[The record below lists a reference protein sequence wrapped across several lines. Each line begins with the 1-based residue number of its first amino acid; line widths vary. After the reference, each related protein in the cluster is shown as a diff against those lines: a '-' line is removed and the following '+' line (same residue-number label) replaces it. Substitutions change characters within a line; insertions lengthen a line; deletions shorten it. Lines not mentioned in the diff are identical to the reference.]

1 MRLNVAQVPA
11 GEMLAAYLPGCF
23 SLSEGPAVEAAAGD
37 VPGYAATARD
47 DGSVAIAF
55 AGMADLMIALG
66 DLLAEGPPTPTREHV
81 PALGFR
87 AVMLDCSRNGVP
99 TEAFLKGA
107 ILRLAMMGMNA
118 FCLYTEDT
126 YEVDGEPLVGYGR
139 GAYTKAEL
147 RELATFA
154 GEIGVTMF
162 PCIQTLGHLEQI
174 LKYEHYQHLQD
185 TDRVLREGS
194 PEVEGFLDQLIAN
207 AAEPY
212 DTPYIHVGM
221 DETWGIGRGKAFRED
236 APVNPLAMYARHV
249 AKVAEIC
256 RRRGL
261 QPIMWGDFILGHS
274 GERPMGEEEL
284 ALLPKDMIM
293 NYWQYHHQETD
304 PHLKAIAAFRAMDY
318 EPVVSPGLHNW
329 GRFWPDLRMAIDTVT
344 PCLQAVHQAKLD
356 MAMLTMWGD
365 DGQECLFDLN
375 YPALAHYLAW
385 CREADP
391 ADGLWQ
397 RRCDAISG
405 FPCAALA
412 AISRLERAEIDDA
425 RPKEAYVSA
434 KMLFYDD
441 PLTAHVER
449 MFRDDTPA
457 RAFGALADELA
468 AMMPQAE
475 AAGDLLRLAERFA
488 RIVAA
493 KFALGRN
500 CRQAYA
506 DNAPDA
512 LQEAIAAVPALAAD
526 LAEFHTLYKRLWRR
540 ERKPFGLEVM
550 DVRIAGLRARI
561 ETLRETVQDYL
572 DGEADAIPEFE
583 LPTMPDLRHGDLNT
597 WRKLATRC
605 LSLW

>member
-1 MRLNVAQVPA
+1 MRLNVAQVPV

-23 SLSEGPAVEAAAGD
+23 SLSEGTVVEATADDIA
-37 VPGYAATARD
+37 GYATTPRD
-47 DGSVAIAF
+47 DGSLTIAF

-66 DLLAEGPPTPTREHV
+66 DLLAEPLPVEPRRHV

-87 AVMLDCSRNGVP
+87 AIMLDCSRNGVP
-99 TEAFLKGA
+99 TVPFLKGA
-107 ILRLAMMGMNA
+107 VLRLAMMGMNA
-118 FCLYTEDT
+118 CCLYTEDT
-126 YEVDGEPLVGYGR
+126 YEVEGEPLIGYGR
-139 GAYTKAEL
+139 GAYAKAEL
-147 RELATFA
+147 RDLAKFA

-194 PEVEGFLDQLIAN
+194 PEVEAFLDKLIAN

-249 AKVAEIC
+249 AQVAAIC

-274 GERPMGEEEL
+274 GERPMGAEEL

-293 NYWQYHHQETD
+293 DYWQYHHQEPG

-344 PCLQAVHQAKLD
+344 PCLQAVHQAGID

-385 CREADP
+385 CREANP
-391 ADGLWQ
+391 ADDLWQ
-397 RRCDAISG
+397 RRCDAIAG

-412 AISRLERAEIDDA
+412 AISRLERAGIDDA
-425 RPKEAYVSA
+425 RPEEVYVSA

-441 PLTAHVER
+441 PLAAHVGR
-449 MFRDDTPA
+449 LFRDDTPA
-457 RAFGALADELA
+457 RAFSALADELA

-475 AAGDLLRLAERFA
+475 AAGELLRLAELFA

-493 KFALGRN
+493 KFTLARDG
-500 CRQAYA
+500 RQAYA

-512 LQEAIAAVPALAAD
+512 LREAVDAVPPLAAD
-526 LAEFHTLYKRLWRR
+526 LAEFHALYKRLWRR

-550 DVRIAGLRARI
+550 DVRLAGLRARL
-561 ETLRETVQDYL
+561 ETLRETIQAYV
-572 DGEADAIPEFE
+572 DGEIESIPEFE
-583 LPTMPDLRHGDLNT
+583 LPTVPDLRHGDLNS
-597 WRKLATRC
+597 WRKLTTRC